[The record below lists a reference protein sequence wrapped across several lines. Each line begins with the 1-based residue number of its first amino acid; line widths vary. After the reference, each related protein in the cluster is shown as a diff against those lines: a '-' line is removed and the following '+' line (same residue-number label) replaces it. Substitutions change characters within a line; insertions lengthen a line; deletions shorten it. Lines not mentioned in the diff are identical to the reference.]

1 MNGKVIAVNHRLG
14 AIVAETD
21 AYEHVILEAHGRV
34 EAEIGDEL
42 EADWTTLGK
51 VVVQNLTKG
60 GQMAVMLQITG
71 ISRNDAIARTTV
83 V

>member
-1 MNGKVIAVNHRLG
+1 MKGTVIAVNHRLG
-14 AIVAETD
+14 AIVASTDEHQHVVLET
-21 AYEHVILEAHGRV
+21 HGRV

-42 EADWTTLGK
+42 DGDWGNLGK

-60 GQMAVMLQITG
+60 AQMAAILQIAG